1 LVFIFVGF
9 VAMATEDDPGDASL
23 KKWCR

>member
-9 VAMATEDDPGDASL
+9 VAMATEDGPGDASL